1 MKIPIR
7 KFVRL
12 LKDYPLNSILELN
25 AFLAIWA
32 FDNHNATLILG
43 WEGDHKCTA

>member
-12 LKDYPLNSILELN
+12 IVDYKLDSMLELN
-25 AFLAIWA
+25 AFLAMWA
-32 FDNHNATLILG
+32 FDNHNATLIQ
-43 WEGDHKCTA
+43 